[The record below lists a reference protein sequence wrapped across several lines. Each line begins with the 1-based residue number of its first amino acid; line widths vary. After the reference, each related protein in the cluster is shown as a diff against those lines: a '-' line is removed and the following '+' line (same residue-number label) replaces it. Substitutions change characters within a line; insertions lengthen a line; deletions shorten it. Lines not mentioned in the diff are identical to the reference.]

1 MGGSK
6 LGEVPHTSSGG
17 FPLLVSVNSR
27 ENKYVAFACASS
39 EPFKMMEYVYYLAN
53 ASLTLRVVEYLHS
66 TPWLPVRFMTV
77 IHQIDGWVV
86 KVKLSNPLSEQ
97 QDGDF
102 RAFLNELGIPYEPE
116 IRVRMAL
123 WGLETGQSP
132 VDVMRRYQVAVVSHG
147 SPDRSE
153 IEEFR
158 KQFVQ
163 GLGYCPETLA

>member
-1 MGGSK
+1 
-6 LGEVPHTSSGG
+6 
-17 FPLLVSVNSR
+17 
-27 ENKYVAFACASS
+27 
-39 EPFKMMEYVYYLAN
+39 MEYLYYLAN
-53 ASLTLRVVEYLHS
+53 ASLTLRVVEHLHAM
-66 TPWLPVRFMTV
+66 PWLPVRFMTV
-77 IHQIDGWVV
+77 IHQSDGWVI
-86 KVKLSNPLSEQ
+86 KIKLSRSLDPQE
-97 QDGDF
+97 DGDF

-132 VDVMRRYQVAVVSHG
+132 IEVMRRYQVAVVSHG
-147 SPDRSE
+147 NPDHRE